1 MSILEKA
8 QDLATAIAESPEL
21 RHVKETEI
29 RIMIDMEARE
39 IIEAYQNLQME
50 AMNAGVMYEDLPEDK
65 KQEIEAL
72 EKKMNDHPVINDY
85 LSASQELNQILES
98 VNMVIQGALTGES
111 GSSCS
116 SCSTSDC
123 GSCGG
128 SCGH

>member
-8 QDLATAIAESPEL
+8 QDLATAITESPEL
-21 RHVKETEI
+21 RRVKETEL

-39 IIEAYQNLQME
+39 IIEAYQNLQIE
-50 AMNAGVMYEDLPEDK
+50 VMNSGVMYEELPEAK

-72 EKKMNDHPVINDY
+72 EQKMNDHPIINDY

-98 VNMVIQGALTGES
+98 VNMVIQGALTGE

-116 SCSTSDC
+116 CSPSDC
-123 GSCGG
+123 SSCGG
-128 SCGH
+128 GCGH